1 MEGTLPDGPDKAYT
15 YRPKGSV
22 DADDVARLAD
32 LLGVA
37 GTPVEEHGGW
47 HVGPQKDGSGAVL
60 RVDAQ
65 APATWT
71 YHVGGPV
78 TDNCPKGKK
87 ACPPDGGRPGKPVGE
102 DAAKRAA
109 APVLEGLGLDDARLD
124 ASQVMD
130 GVRVVNADPVV
141 AGLPTYDWST
151 GIRVGAA
158 GAVVGGS
165 GRLLEPV
172 RASEYPVMTAQE
184 AVRELNEAVGHR
196 DGRIGGCATPVPNGG
211 PQAPDVMGGAAEP
224 AGAEPGATNPGGT
237 DPAAPCEP
245 GGTPLPPKERVT
257 IRGAAFGLAGQL
269 EKGAPALVP
278 AWLFDAEREN
288 GERYRFAY
296 PAVPVERLAPEPG
309 EAGGH
314 LRVDR
319 YEARDRTLTVWF
331 TGGVCSRYTVRAEE
345 TATQVKVRLY
355 ETPVELDRAC
365 IALGVDLSDT
375 VTLRAPL
382 GDRQVVDAVTGEPVP
397 RK

>member
-1 MEGTLPDGPDKAYT
+1 MAGTLPDGPGTAHT
-15 YRPKGSV
+15 YRPKGTV

-32 LLGVA
+32 LLGVE
-37 GTPVEEHGGW
+37 GTPVEEHGAW
-47 HVGPQKDGSGAVL
+47 RVGPQKDGSGAVL

-87 ACPPDGGRPGKPVGE
+87 ACPPDGGRSGKPVGE

-109 APVLEGLGLDDARLD
+109 APVLEGLGLADARLD

-151 GIRVGAA
+151 GIRVGTG

-172 RASEYPVMTAQE
+172 RAAEYPVMTAQE
-184 AVRELNEAVGHR
+184 AVAELNETVGHR

-224 AGAEPGATNPGGT
+224 TGA

-245 GGTPLPPKERVT
+245 GRTPLPPKERVT

-296 PAVPVERLAPEPG
+296 PAVPVERLAPEPD

-314 LRVDR
+314 LRVDQ

-382 GDRQVVDAVTGEPVP
+382 GDREVVDAVSGEPVP
-397 RK
+397 PK